1 MRLNKKLAA
10 TAMAALM
17 ASSVLAGC
25 GSDSTEA
32 TQANNSNS
40 EAQGS
45 NSGETAANSGES
57 GYPTITFMAVDH
69 SGHALSNENSDKVV
83 AKMEE
88 YTETHVEFQW
98 EANDSYKEKFG
109 VVLMDKENMP
119 MILTSPDSEI
129 KGSVIDAARKDAFWD
144 LTPFLEDEEAYPNLS
159 QIKDEVKDGLTVDGK
174 LVGLPR
180 SRVIGR
186 NGMSYRTDWA
196 EKFGITEVKT
206 IDDVYNMLYKFAK
219 EDPDGNGKDDTYGME
234 MCKYTGP
241 IDIIQTWFGCGNG
254 WVEKD
259 GQLVPVHQTEEYMEA
274 LNWMKKIYD
283 EGLIRKDWAAVEST
297 DWGSGVKKGEA
308 GVFVDV
314 MDGGKRAWDYFEDN
328 DVKSVVNPEETA
340 TMTYVGP
347 VAKDENSEPRTT
359 ATSGIAGV
367 FLITK
372 DGAKTEEDV
381 KNCLHFLDKMND
393 NEMLVLADYGLEG
406 ITYEINDEG
415 KIELL
420 DTGLDASQTPNSGLN
435 QTLCYVPNAASTDPV
450 VVKDTQTQ
458 LMQEAQDYNEE
469 HAVFNP
475 ATKYLLNS
483 DANAKNGDTLKQIL
497 DDARTQYICGAIDE
511 AGLQAQWD
519 DWARRGGEDLI
530 KEVNE
535 QYQADQNK

>member
-25 GSDSTEA
+25 GDNA
-32 TQANNSNS
+32 TNATNANNGQT
-40 EAQGS
+40 QGS
-45 NSGETAANSGES
+45 NNGETQAENSGNSE
-57 GYPTITFMAVDH
+57 YPTITFMAVDH
-69 SGHALSNENSDKVV
+69 SGHALSNEHSDEVI
-83 AKMEE
+83 AKMTE
-88 YTETHVEFQW
+88 YTETNVQFQW
-98 EANDSYKEKFG
+98 EANDTYKEKFG
-109 VVLMDKENMP
+109 VVLMDKDNMP
-119 MILTSPDSEI
+119 MILTSPDSEV

-144 LTPFLEDEEAYPNLS
+144 LAPFLEDEEAYPNLA

-174 LVGLPR
+174 LIGLPR
-180 SRVIGR
+180 SRPIGR
-186 NGMSYRTDWA
+186 NGMVYRTDWA
-196 EKFGITEVKT
+196 EKVGITEAPKT
-206 IDDVYNMLYKFAK
+206 VDDVYNMLYKFAK

-241 IDIIQTWFGCGNG
+241 LDIIQTWFGCGNG
-254 WVEKD
+254 WVEQD
-259 GQLVPVHQTEEYMEA
+259 GQLVPVHQTAEYMEA

-283 EGLIRKDWAAVEST
+283 EGLIRKDWAAVDTTE
-297 DWGSGVKKGEA
+297 WGNGIKKGEV

-314 MDGGKRAWDYFEDN
+314 LDTGKRAWDYYEDN

-340 TMTYVGP
+340 TITYVGP
-347 VAKDENSEPRTT
+347 VAKDENSEPRTQ
-359 ATSGIAGV
+359 ATSGIAGL
-367 FLITK
+367 FMITK

-420 DTGLDASQTPNSGLN
+420 DTGLDAAQTPNSGLN

-450 VVKDTQTQ
+450 LVKDEQTQ
-458 LMQEAQDYNEE
+458 LLQDYQKMNEE
-469 HAVFNP
+469 YAVFNP

-511 AGLQAQWD
+511 NGLKAQWE